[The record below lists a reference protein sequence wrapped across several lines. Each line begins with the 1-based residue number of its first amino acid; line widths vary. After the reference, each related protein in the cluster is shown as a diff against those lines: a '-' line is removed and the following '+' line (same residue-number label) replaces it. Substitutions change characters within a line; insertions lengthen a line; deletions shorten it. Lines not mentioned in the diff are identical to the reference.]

1 MAVTTQQRW
10 RHGRRN
16 RLAAI
21 RLKIKAVINKIKK
34 IAAINKINMAAMY
47 RRLKVLI
54 GEITVDMTEEPN
66 ILSILDCLSMI
77 LRLKKIPTKSDPC
90 KIMIRH
96 FIKMLVTHKIV
107 DNSLNEN
114 NVINYFHKNLGKI
127 IEECD
132 KQIGSCKIP
141 ICTEE
146 NIYGKCCNL
155 LYILHDIKRS
165 INNLRV
171 QLTTYASNQLTTY
184 AS

>member
-77 LRLKKIPTKSDPC
+77 LRLKKDPTKSDSC
-90 KIMIRH
+90 KIMIRY
-96 FIKMLVTHKIV
+96 FIKMLVRHKIV

-127 IEECD
+127 IEECG

-146 NIYGKCCNL
+146 NICDRYRNL
-155 LYILHDIKRS
+155 LYILHDITQS
-165 INNLRV
+165 INKLRAQSINKLRV
-171 QLTTYASNQLTTY
+171 LE
-184 AS
+184 

>member
-1 MAVTTQQRW
+1 MAVTTQQKRI
-10 RHGRRN
+10 RRQRQ
-16 RLAAI
+16 RLTAI
-21 RLKIKAVINKIKK
+21 QLKIKAVINKIKK

-66 ILSILDCLSMI
+66 ILSILDCLSVI

-132 KQIGSCKIP
+132 KQIGILQIP

-146 NIYGKCCNL
+146 NICDRYRNL
-155 LYILHDIKRS
+155 LYILHDITQS
-165 INNLRV
+165 INKLRA
-171 QLTTYASNQLTTY
+171 LK
-184 AS
+184 